1 MINRRK
7 VLAITGIRSEYDI
20 LYPVIDTLRN
30 DKQFEIKLVV
40 AGAHLSDWHG
50 FTLQKIVEDGFQI
63 ADKIDC
69 LLMTNRK
76 AQRAKGVGILIQA
89 LSQTVERENPDLILF
104 VGDREECIAATVV
117 GNYMDVLVAH
127 IGGGD
132 PVYGNADDPIRFAA
146 SKLAHIHFVTA
157 KPYGENLKRIGEEEF
172 RIFFAGNPAYANI
185 VNTERISLADMS
197 QFLDF
202 DISDKRFIVLLKHP
216 LSSEKES
223 AYGQMK
229 TTLRAVIDFAAET
242 NIKVVGIYPNTD
254 PGSYDILNAIE
265 QIESDKIKFFKTL
278 PRNIF
283 VNLMRNTM
291 ALIGN
296 SSMGILEAP
305 FYKIPVVNV
314 GNRQKGRLNAGNVE
328 FVGYH
333 VELINKSLYKAC
345 FDNNYRKN
353 ISSLENPYGDGN
365 APEKI
370 KDILLSIDLNDSK
383 WYVKKKLC

>member
-1 MINRRK
+1 MKKRK
-7 VLAITGIRSEYDI
+7 ILAITGIRSEYDI
-20 LYPVIDTLRN
+20 LYPVIMRLSEDSN
-30 DKQFEIKLVV
+30 FEVKVIVS
-40 AGAHLSDWHG
+40 GTHLSDWHG
-50 FTLQKIVEDGFQI
+50 YTIQKIEEDGFEI
-63 ADKIDC
+63 ADKIDY

-76 AQRAKGVGILIQA
+76 TQRAKGAGILIQA
-89 LSQTVERENPDLILF
+89 LAQTVERENPDFLLF
-104 VGDREECIAATVV
+104 VGDREECIATTVV

-132 PVYGNADDPIRFAA
+132 AVYGNADDPIRFAG

-157 KPYGENLKRIGEEEF
+157 KPYAENLKRIGEEEF
-172 RIFFAGNPAYANI
+172 RIFFVGNPAYANI
-185 VNTERISLADMS
+185 VNTERILLEDISR
-197 QFLDF
+197 FLDF

-216 LSSEKES
+216 LSSEKKS

-229 TTLRAVIDFAAET
+229 TILRAVIDFAAEK

-254 PGSYDILNAIE
+254 PGSYDILNAIKE
-265 QIESDKIKFFKTL
+265 IKSDKIKFFKTL

-305 FYKIPVVNV
+305 FYKLPVVNI

-328 FVGYH
+328 FVDH
-333 VELINKSLYKAC
+333 DIELIKNKLSHAC
-345 FDNNYRKN
+345 FDNEYRKY
-353 ISSLENPYGDGN
+353 IAELENPYGDEK
-365 APEKI
+365 APERI
-370 KDILLSIDLNDSK
+370 RDILLSIDLNDSK